1 VNNKER
7 EMKALNYKDADDNK
21 RGAAVNA
28 YFRNREMAGT
38 YTREQQCL
46 AQRALDILDTAFAYA
61 NSYINYRK
69 KFMAIKI
76 EGAIKRD
83 KQIAKEAISILEE
96 RGYEVIATAQGIVVR
111 IPR

>member
-1 VNNKER
+1 
-7 EMKALNYKDADDNK
+7 MKQLNAMAADDNNK
-21 RGAAVNA
+21 RGAALNA

-61 NSYINYRK
+61 ESYINYRK
-69 KFMAIKI
+69 KFIAVKI

-83 KQIAKEAISILEE
+83 RKLAAEAISIFEDK
-96 RGYEVIATAQGIVVR
+96 GYSVVSTPQGIVVR

>member
-1 VNNKER
+1 
-7 EMKALNYKDADDNK
+7 MKALNYRDADDNK
-21 RGAAVNA
+21 RGAALNA

-46 AQRALDILDTAFAYA
+46 AQRALDLLDTAYAYA

-69 KFMAIKI
+69 TFMAVKI
-76 EGAIKRD
+76 EGAVRRD
-83 KQIAKEAISILEE
+83 RKLAAEAVSILED
-96 RGYEVIATAQGIVVR
+96 RGYEVVTTAQGIVVR

>member
-1 VNNKER
+1 
-7 EMKALNYKDADDNK
+7 MKALNYRDADDNK
-21 RGAAVNA
+21 RSAALNA
-28 YFRNREMAGT
+28 FYRNREMAGT

-46 AQRALDILDTAFAYA
+46 SKRALDLLDTAFAYA

-69 KFMAIKI
+69 KFMAVKI

-83 KQIAKEAISILEE
+83 KKLAAEAVSILEG
-96 RGYEVIATAQGIVVR
+96 RGYEVVATAQGIVVR